1 MSQFINGDRFV
12 YVSSDVTPPLPKETV
27 IAGHPCRIW
36 HPSQKNFC
44 KRCASHGHRTVD
56 VDICESHEADC
67 VVAASRADRNPLR
80 NYYMSNI
87 THADMN
93 YTSVEHYY
101 QSEFCHHCG
110 RDDVAQQV
118 YGVPT
123 PRQAKEIA
131 TKLKYEV
138 HIDYMAS
145 WTKIKV
151 SIMEMERALKLKWN
165 CCSKYRQ
172 ALMSTES
179 MVIAEATQDDFWGV
193 GVAPNLAEHT
203 KPSKVLGLNQL
214 GRLHMKIRDI
224 VSEREPQNCNSDFDV
239 PSTHLISTTPHEL
252 SITDFSTTEHI
263 ICQTRPFN
271 GETTSPPASESL
283 ERINSSVSTPNRPPR
298 KKVKRSDTRSTG
310 KNVNTL
316 DNYVKKDT
324 PTSMRRLS
332 RDTISPSSMQ
342 VAKTTRTDEGDG
354 GS

>member
-1 MSQFINGDRFV
+1 M
-12 YVSSDVTPPLPKETV
+12 

-56 VDICESHEADC
+56 VDICESYEADC
-67 VVAASRADRNPLR
+67 VVAAFRADSNPLG

-93 YTSVEHYY
+93 YKSVEHYY

-118 YGVPT
+118 YDAPT

-131 TKLKYEV
+131 TKLKSEV

-151 SIMEMERALKLKWN
+151 SIMERALKLKWN

-203 KPSKVLGLNQL
+203 KPSKFLGLNQL
-214 GRLHMKIRDI
+214 GRLHMTLRDI

-252 SITDFSTTEHI
+252 SIIDFSTTEHI
-263 ICQTRPFN
+263 ICQTLPLN
-271 GETTSPPASESL
+271 GETTSPTASESL
-283 ERINSSVSTPNRPPR
+283 ERINSSVSTPNRPPLKPR
-298 KKVKRSDTRSTG
+298 VKRSDTRSTG

-324 PTSMRRLS
+324 PSSKRRLS
-332 RDTISPSSMQ
+332 SDTIPPSSIQ